1 METGSDEDH
10 DYRLENVQLDIIIL
24 EERVRE
30 ERFRIIIGCFFD
42 VCLKTMIR
50 LIESLFWN

>member
-1 METGSDEDH
+1 METGSDEDR

-24 EERVRE
+24 EERMRE